1 MFLASLLLPGLGQWL
16 RGDRVKGVTLFG
28 VALLMVLMVLW
39 TGEPLWLGPLAVFW
53 AWNVWEAARPEPA
66 PPVWIPVITAA
77 LMFYTIGWRAAEI
90 DLGELTGNF
99 DRVRLIIRPM
109 LEPDFFKPRA
119 EVRQGWAELTVPC
132 PPEDSGLFPT
142 ATSNTVNGVDVTL
155 DRTCASVGDTL
166 NVTISGLQSNVPAGL
181 VWQSP
186 IGDFFNLRDPV
197 TREALTATPDDQ
209 GNLQISVIVPN
220 AIPVGIDPNL
230 PQEQRFYIR
239 QERIVGG
246 LGFDMSGCWA
256 QMNNNNAF
264 VSTPGPGYEFSVNGC
279 FVLQGIYETLALAV
293 MSTTFGT
300 LLAIPFSFLAARNL
314 MNANAFTRAVYV
326 VTRTLLNIVR
336 SIESLIIAIIFV
348 VIVGL
353 GPFAGMLAVTVHT
366 VAALAK
372 LFSELIEGIDPG
384 PIEAMQAVGANWLQI
399 IRYGVIPQ
407 VVPPFTAFTIYRLEI
422 NVRASTIIGVVGGGG
437 IGFFL
442 VQWINLSDFRAVSAA
457 FIAILIIVALMDQVS
472 AAVRKRLI

>member
-1 MFLASLLLPGLGQWL
+1 MLFASLLLPGLGQWL

-39 TGEPLWLGPLAVFW
+39 TGEPLWLIPVAVFW
-53 AWNVWEAARPEPA
+53 TWNGWDAARPEPA
-66 PPVWIPVITAA
+66 PPLWIPVVTAA
-77 LMFYTIGWRAAEI
+77 LMFYTIGWQAAEI
-90 DLGELTGNF
+90 DLAELTGNF
-99 DRVRLIIRPM
+99 DRVRLILRPM

-119 EVRQGWAELTVPC
+119 EVRQGWAEITVPC
-132 PPEDSGLFPT
+132 PSEENGLFPS
-142 ATSNTVNGVDVTL
+142 SNTVNGVGVTL
-155 DRTCASVGDTL
+155 DRTCANVGDTL
-166 NVTISGLQSNVPAGL
+166 NVTLGGLQEGVPAGL

-186 IGDFFNLRDPV
+186 IGDFFNLRDPQTGQV
-197 TREALTATPDDQ
+197 LQAVPDAQ
-209 GNLQISVIVPN
+209 GNLQVEVVVPN
-220 AIPVGIDPNL
+220 AIPAGIDPTL

-239 QERIVGG
+239 QERIIGG
-246 LGFDMSGCWA
+246 LGFDFSGCWA

-264 VSTPGPGYEFSVNGC
+264 IPTSGPGYEFSVNGC

-300 LLAIPFSFLAARNL
+300 LLAIPLSFLAARNL

-457 FIAILIIVALMDQVS
+457 FLAILVIVALMDQVS